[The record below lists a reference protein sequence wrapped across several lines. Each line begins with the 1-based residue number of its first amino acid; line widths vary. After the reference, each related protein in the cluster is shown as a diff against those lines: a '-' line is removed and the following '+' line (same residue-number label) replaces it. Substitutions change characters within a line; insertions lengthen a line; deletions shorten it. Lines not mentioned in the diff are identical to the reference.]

1 MSVATDI
8 ARRNSKPH
16 TTPERQVEEY
26 LVKRVKSLGGI
37 ARKLTCPDAAGMP
50 DRMVILNGQICFVE
64 LKRPK
69 GGRLS
74 DMQKWRIQELKQQEM
89 KTYVLKNKDE
99 IDQLI
104 ECLKRQ
110 ELPDEI

>member
-1 MSVATDI
+1 MATDI

-16 TTPERQVEEY
+16 ATPERQVEEY

-50 DRMVILNGQICFVE
+50 DRMVILKGQICFIE

-74 DMQKWRIQELKQQEM
+74 DTQKWRIQELKQQEM
-89 KTYVLKNKDE
+89 KTYVLKNKEE

-104 ECLKRQ
+104 ECLKRR